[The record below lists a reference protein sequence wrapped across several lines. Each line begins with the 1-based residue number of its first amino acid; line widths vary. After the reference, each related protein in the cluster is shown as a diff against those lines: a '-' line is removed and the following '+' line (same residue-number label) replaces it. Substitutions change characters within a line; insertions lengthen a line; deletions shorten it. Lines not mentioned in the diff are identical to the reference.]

1 MFLIAECPV
10 ILSPAEVVVR
20 FGDPLSINCR
30 TSAADVKQVD
40 FNVPFGGKQ
49 TDQPFSVTWV
59 VEEVKEWVVE
69 AQCFATLE
77 SNQCVEMPRITVYS
91 EYKSTGFSALAKGI
105 ILPNMSQ
112 NDMFGRS

>member
-1 MFLIAECPV
+1 M
-10 ILSPAEVVVR
+10 R
-20 FGDPLSINCR
+20 FGDPLLINCS

-49 TDQPFSVTWV
+49 ADQPFSVTWAA
-59 VEEVKEWVVE
+59 EEVKEWVVK
-69 AQCFATLE
+69 AQCFVTLE

-91 EYKSTGFSALAKGI
+91 EYKSIDFSALAKEM

-112 NDMFGRS
+112 NNIKGGIFFWI